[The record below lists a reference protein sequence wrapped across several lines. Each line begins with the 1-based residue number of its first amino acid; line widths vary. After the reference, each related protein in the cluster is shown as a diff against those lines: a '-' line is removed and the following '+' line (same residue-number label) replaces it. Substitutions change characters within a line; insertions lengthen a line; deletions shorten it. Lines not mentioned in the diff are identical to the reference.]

1 MVGGIPRN
9 SFVFVEFGDSGGVFE
24 LAAFVLA
31 ALMLDI
37 AELVERFLELAG
49 EAGAVEAQGG

>member
-1 MVGGIPRN
+1 M
-9 SFVFVEFGDSGGVFE
+9 FVEFGDSGGVFE